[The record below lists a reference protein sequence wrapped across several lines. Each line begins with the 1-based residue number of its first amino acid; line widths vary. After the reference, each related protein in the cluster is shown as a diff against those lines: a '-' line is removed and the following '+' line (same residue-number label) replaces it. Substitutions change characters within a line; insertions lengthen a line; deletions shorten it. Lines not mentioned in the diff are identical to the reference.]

1 MRVSNLD
8 PRAVCDAIVAL
19 ARRSVEQRGEL
30 EAQANRLTLLESAVV
45 AIAARNDPAPL
56 EVRPAERTTPE
67 ALTRSFEERLAAR
80 PDDAD

>member
-19 ARRSVEQRGEL
+19 ARRSVQQRDEL
-30 EAQANRLTLLESAVV
+30 EAQANRLSLLESAVV
-45 AIAARNDPAPL
+45 AIARRSDPEPL
-56 EVRPAERTTPE
+56 EVRPTERTSAE